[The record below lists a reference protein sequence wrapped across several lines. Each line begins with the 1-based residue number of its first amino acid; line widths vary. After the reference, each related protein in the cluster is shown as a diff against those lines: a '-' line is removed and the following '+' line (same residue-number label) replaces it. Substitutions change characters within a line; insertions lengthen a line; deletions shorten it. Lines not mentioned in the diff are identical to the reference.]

1 MDKEFLSKHKYIYQI
16 DMHQCTIQRFPVI
29 YINKEFTYYKFPGGT
44 TLNCVRTNDVCD
56 NLTESVLDTV
66 YGRIYELYS
75 WNISDNARQLLNT
88 LRVDDRRR
96 KLMQEIASS
105 KARCATLSR
114 QLEEEKQR
122 YANLESAIKT
132 EFDNET

>member
-66 YGRIYELYS
+66 YGRIARLYS
-75 WNISDNARQLLNT
+75 WNISDNVRELLNT
-88 LRVDDRRR
+88 LGADAKRR
-96 KLMQEIASS
+96 KLMQAIASS
-105 KARCATLSR
+105 KARCDTLSR
-114 QLEEEKQR
+114 QLEEEKKR
-122 YANLESAIKT
+122 CANLTAMAV
-132 EFDNET
+132 NLL